1 MKEDEYLK
9 KTIADNK
16 TVDLNS
22 CYFPEEKLPDKFMG
36 RDCLE
41 KKNMKPVNMYLV
53 AEDFTLLLMGD
64 TAIKVKEHFKDS
76 GKDMSTLMEENI
88 IRENRKM

>member
-1 MKEDEYLK
+1 MR
-9 KTIADNK
+9 KTNADNDNI
-16 TVDLNS
+16 DLNS
-22 CYFPEEKLPDKFMG
+22 CYFPEEKMPDEFMG
-36 RDCLE
+36 KDCHE
-41 KKNMKPVNMYLV
+41 KKNTKPANMYLI
-53 AEDFTLLLMGD
+53 ADDFALLLMGD